1 MTGVTDTP
9 AGPAALPVEHTGT
22 RHGLAAGIRT
32 RDVETV
38 CVDLHG

>member
-9 AGPAALPVEHTGT
+9 TGPAARSVQHTDT
-22 RHGLAAGIRT
+22 RRGLAAGIRT